1 MYLLSREKEGLEL
14 ALADQKQKE
23 NHLVHRINNQQ
34 EDLMRHTGTSTGTD
48 TGRGKS
54 KCRGTG
60 TGTGK
65 GTASGT
71 GTGTGTS
78 TIVQT

>member
-34 EDLMRHTGTSTGTD
+34 EDLMRHTGTAS
-48 TGRGKS
+48 
-54 KCRGTG
+54 CTG

-65 GTASGT
+65 SK
-71 GTGTGTS
+71 S
-78 TIVQT
+78 TITSSRTSQLQVQSRDKITCLIP